1 MKGKLDIKSR
11 TGRPGGSDCYIW
23 VWQKDIAV
31 FTEVVELY
39 QTKEDNSKN
48 LVGLHQFK
56 S

>member
-1 MKGKLDIKSR
+1 MKGKFDIKSR

-23 VWQKDIAV
+23 VWEKDIAV

-39 QTKEDNSKN
+39 QTKEDNSEN

-56 S
+56 R